1 MRSSGAANRVQPPA
15 LAAQEAAFGTKMG
28 SSIRAWLDGFARL
41 IYAMRRFKPVT
52 KGAAVGFLLVGLL
65 LVEWTSRRKLL
76 FLIHRVTVF

>member
-1 MRSSGAANRVQPPA
+1 
-15 LAAQEAAFGTKMG
+15 
-28 SSIRAWLDGFARL
+28 
-41 IYAMRRFKPVT
+41 MRRFKPVT